1 MIKKIRKMGI
11 MIFVA
16 VMLFTN
22 CCFAS
27 TENIIS
33 SASSVEGSQLA
44 IGTEKLIKDVTNWL
58 LILAPVLTACLIGY
72 YLLRKSASDEMDTKR
87 WDNRIKIAVISC
99 IGVVIASGLI
109 NIIIGYYR

>member
-1 MIKKIRKMGI
+1 MVKKIRKMGI

-27 TENIIS
+27 
-33 SASSVEGSQLA
+33 SVGESQLA
-44 IGTEKLIKDVTNWL
+44 VGTENLIKDLTNWL

-72 YLLRKSASDEMDTKR
+72 YLLRKSASPSLVFFY
-87 WDNRIKIAVISC
+87 I
-99 IGVVIASGLI
+99 LI
-109 NIIIGYYR
+109 RLKTLKYRSFILSNFFLFLVDVCCLV

>member
-27 TENIIS
+27 SIAESKLATGTEN
-33 SASSVEGSQLA
+33 
-44 IGTEKLIKDVTNWL
+44 LIKDLTNWL
-58 LILAPVLTACLIGY
+58 LILAPILTAGLIGY
-72 YLLRKSASDEMDTKR
+72 YLLRRSASDEMDTKR
-87 WDNRIKIAVISC
+87 WDNRIKVAIISC
-99 IGVVIASGLI
+99 VGVLIASGLI
-109 NIIIGYYR
+109 NVIISYYR

>member
-1 MIKKIRKMGI
+1 MIKKIRKMLI
-11 MIFVA
+11 TISIV

-22 CCFAS
+22 YCFAS
-27 TENIIS
+27 PVEESLLAVGTEN
-33 SASSVEGSQLA
+33 
-44 IGTEKLIKDVTNWL
+44 LIKDLTNWL

-87 WDNRIKIAVISC
+87 WDNRIKIAIISC
-99 IGVVIASGLI
+99 VGVVIASGLI

>member
-16 VMLFTN
+16 VMLF
-22 CCFAS
+22 
-27 TENIIS
+27 
-33 SASSVEGSQLA
+33 
-44 IGTEKLIKDVTNWL
+44 TNWL

-87 WDNRIKIAVISC
+87 WDNRIKIAIISC